1 MRYFGLISDYIR
13 GKITFMLP
21 VFNKILSRLRSRI
34 YAAHSAVRQTGLHRS
49 RKAWLLSMAA
59 LLTTVTI
66 ASIRPS
72 EVILPPPADMI
83 LMPPIQVVDV
93 TDSHGEVIHTVI
105 PGYPGESMASG
116 PSASGP
122 TTGER
127 WSHVRVKRGDTLGEV
142 LAQLNLGTNDIA
154 DFARTHTEARELYRL
169 FPGQIL
175 SIRTD
180 VAGQLVELVYP
191 RNELER
197 LHLLRQNPGFE
208 LTEEKQIVETR
219 LAYVTGTIQDSLFA
233 DGQNAGLSD
242 AQIMQL
248 ADIFGWD
255 IDFAQDLRVGDGF
268 SVVHEENF
276 SAHQKINDGPI
287 LAAEFVNQGKIYRAI
302 GYRDVD
308 GTLNYFSPDGMSL
321 RRAFLRSPVKFS
333 HVSSRFSLGRFHPIL
348 KTWRAHNGVD
358 YRAATGTPIMA
369 TASGRVQFL
378 GIKGGYGNTIVLK
391 HGGSYSTLYA
401 HLSRFQPKVSVGSY
415 VQQGQII
422 GYVGQT
428 GLATGP
434 HVHYEFQVDGAHRNP
449 LTFHFPQAEPIR
461 AEQKKEF
468 LQTAQILSRQLDQ
481 LSRTAVTWSR

>member
-1 MRYFGLISDYIR
+1 MPPI
-13 GKITFMLP
+13 
-21 VFNKILSRLRSRI
+21 FNKTLGRLRSR
-34 YAAHSAVRQTGLHRS
+34 ARALHGAMRQTGLHRS
-49 RKAWLLSMAA
+49 RKAWLLSMVA

-72 EVILPPPADMI
+72 EVILPPTADML
-83 LMPPIQVVDV
+83 LMPPAQIVDI

-105 PGYPGESMASG
+105 PGYPSAPIAVVPSTEPATADRWASIRI
-116 PSASGP
+116 
-122 TTGER
+122 E
-127 WSHVRVKRGDTLGEV
+127 RGDTLGGV
-142 LAQLNLGTNDIA
+142 LARLSLGTSDIA
-154 DFARTHTEARELYRL
+154 EFARTHPEARELYRL

-180 VAGQLVELVYP
+180 VAGQLVELIYP

-197 LHLLRQNPGFE
+197 LHLIRQNQGFA
-208 LTEEKQIVETR
+208 LTEDKQILEAR

-242 AQIMQL
+242 AQIMQM

-255 IDFAQDLRVGDGF
+255 IDFAQDIREGDGF
-268 SVVHEENF
+268 SVVYEENF
-276 SAHQKINDGPI
+276 SAHQKISDGPI

-302 GYRDVD
+302 GYRDAD
-308 GTLNYFSPDGMSL
+308 GTLNYFSPEGMSL

-378 GIKGGYGNTIVLK
+378 GVKGDYGNTVVLK
-391 HGGSYSTLYA
+391 HGGSYNTLYA
-401 HLSRFQPKVSVGSY
+401 HLSRFQPKIRVGSY
-415 VQQGQII
+415 VEQGQVV

-434 HVHYEFQVDGAHRNP
+434 HLHYEFQVDGAHRNP
-449 LTFHFPQAEPIR
+449 LTFRFPQAEPIK

-468 LQTAQILSRQLDQ
+468 LQTAQMLNRQLDQ
-481 LSRTAVTWSR
+481 LSRTAVTLNH

>member
-1 MRYFGLISDYIR
+1 MP
-13 GKITFMLP
+13 P
-21 VFNKILSRLRSRI
+21 VFEKTLGRLRSRTR
-34 YAAHSAVRQTGLHRS
+34 ALHGAVRQTGLHRS
-49 RKAWLLSMAA
+49 RKAWLLSMVA

-72 EVILPPPADMI
+72 EVLLPPAADM
-83 LMPPIQVVDV
+83 LLTPPTQVVAL

-105 PGYPGESMASG
+105 PGYPGEPMVPGPWASA
-116 PSASGP
+116 PPA
-122 TTGER
+122 TAVQWAR
-127 WSHVRVKRGDTLGEV
+127 IQVKRGDTLGGV
-142 LAQLNLGTNDIA
+142 LAQLNLGTSDIA
-154 DFARTHTEARELYRL
+154 DFALSHPEARELYRL

-180 VAGQLVELVYP
+180 VAGRLVELVYP

-197 LHLLRQNPGFE
+197 LHLIRQNQGFE
-208 LTEEKQIVETR
+208 LTQEKQILETR

-242 AQIMQL
+242 AHIMQL

-255 IDFAQDLRVGDGF
+255 IDFAQDLREGDGF

-276 SAHQKINDGPI
+276 SVHQKISDGPI

-302 GYRDVD
+302 GYRDTD

-369 TASGRVQFL
+369 TAGGRVQFL
-378 GIKGGYGNTIVLK
+378 GVKGGYGNTVILK
-391 HGGSYSTLYA
+391 HGGSYNTLYA
-401 HLSRFQPKVSVGSY
+401 HLSRFQPKVRVGSY
-415 VQQGQII
+415 VEQGQIV

-434 HVHYEFQVDGAHRNP
+434 HLHYEFQVDGAHRNP
-449 LTFHFPQAEPIR
+449 LTFRFPQAEPIK

-468 LQTAQILSRQLDQ
+468 LQTAQMLSRQLDQ
-481 LSRTAVTWSR
+481 LSRTTLTLNR